1 MSVRNFVGD
10 LLIGKG
16 VIDGAAL
23 ARAVEAQSKRPATL
37 GKTLANLGLADEVAV
52 GRLVAEALHLD
63 FLAETPT
70 VDASVVGLLTPEF
83 CRKRSVAPLS
93 ISGNAL
99 RVAVCEPL
107 DLSLLKDVEFRV
119 GRTVVAVVATQTM
132 IEKTLDLLYP
142 SLSSEVAA
150 TYDMLDGVKPAGE
163 VETTGP
169 ESDQDDAAVVKGTN
183 LPPIVRLVNLI
194 LSDAAKAGASDIHIE
209 PQEGS
214 VQVRQRID
222 GLLRDALT
230 LPLHLRDQT
239 ISRLKIIS
247 GMDIAER
254 RKPQDGRSRLRF
266 EGRRIDLRVSTLPTQ
281 FGEKVV
287 VRLLNSASAAR
298 PMDQLALSP
307 ANLQAMRGFLSRP
320 RGLVLVVGPTG
331 SGKTSTL
338 YAALNAIKSPT
349 NNIITLEDPIEFQ
362 VPGVNQT
369 QINPRAGITFASGL
383 RSILRQD
390 PNVILVGEIRDQET
404 AEIAFQAAQTGH
416 LLLSTL
422 HTNDAASTVTRLF
435 DLGVQP
441 FMVASSL
448 VGVVAQRLVRRVCP
462 ACATP
467 RPPDAE
473 VIERIGRSRLPTDA
487 RWMRGTGC
495 DECAGTGSKGRL
507 AIHEVLSITDDV
519 RELISSRASDLAI
532 RNAARRAGMH
542 TLMEDGIAKAAQGLT
557 TLEEVLQVAFEG
569 TESAVAN
576 AVPALLPPSD
586 PSPAPVISGSVE
598 RRRVLVVED
607 NPTIVSVV
615 KYFLEIEG
623 FDVTVAS
630 DGRAGLETALRDRPD
645 LIVSDVRMPG
655 MTGMEMV
662 RELRGN
668 PATAGTRILMLTSE
682 ESVDTE
688 TEALAAGAD
697 DYILKP
703 VEPRR
708 LAARVKALLSRPS
721 VGVAAL

>member
-37 GKTLANLGLADEVAV
+37 GKTLANLGLADEAAV

-142 SLSSEVAA
+142 SFSSDLVAA

-254 RKPQDGRSRLRF
+254 RKPQDGRSPLRG
-266 EGRRIDLRVSTLPTQ
+266 EGRGLDLRV
-281 FGEKVV
+281 
-287 VRLLNSASAAR
+287 
-298 PMDQLALSP
+298 
-307 ANLQAMRGFLSRP
+307 
-320 RGLVLVVGPTG
+320 
-331 SGKTSTL
+331 
-338 YAALNAIKSPT
+338 
-349 NNIITLEDPIEFQ
+349 
-362 VPGVNQT
+362 
-369 QINPRAGITFASGL
+369 
-383 RSILRQD
+383 
-390 PNVILVGEIRDQET
+390 
-404 AEIAFQAAQTGH
+404 
-416 LLLSTL
+416 
-422 HTNDAASTVTRLF
+422 
-435 DLGVQP
+435 
-441 FMVASSL
+441 
-448 VGVVAQRLVRRVCP
+448 
-462 ACATP
+462 
-467 RPPDAE
+467 
-473 VIERIGRSRLPTDA
+473 
-487 RWMRGTGC
+487 
-495 DECAGTGSKGRL
+495 
-507 AIHEVLSITDDV
+507 
-519 RELISSRASDLAI
+519 
-532 RNAARRAGMH
+532 
-542 TLMEDGIAKAAQGLT
+542 
-557 TLEEVLQVAFEG
+557 
-569 TESAVAN
+569 
-576 AVPALLPPSD
+576 
-586 PSPAPVISGSVE
+586 
-598 RRRVLVVED
+598 
-607 NPTIVSVV
+607 
-615 KYFLEIEG
+615 
-623 FDVTVAS
+623 
-630 DGRAGLETALRDRPD
+630 
-645 LIVSDVRMPG
+645 
-655 MTGMEMV
+655 
-662 RELRGN
+662 
-668 PATAGTRILMLTSE
+668 
-682 ESVDTE
+682 
-688 TEALAAGAD
+688 
-697 DYILKP
+697 
-703 VEPRR
+703 
-708 LAARVKALLSRPS
+708 
-721 VGVAAL
+721 